1 MRIAKDREFQ
11 IEGLG
16 NLAKT
21 LSELREEKGYKE
33 KRKISQMTASMEM
46 SLHPGYMS
54 CLETLSNTNPTLD
67 KLIRI
72 AKYYEIPLS
81 RMLGR
86 AGL

>member
-1 MRIAKDREFQ
+1 MRIAEGREFQ
-11 IEGLG
+11 VEGLE
-16 NLAKT
+16 NFAKT

-46 SLHPGYMS
+46 GLHPGYMS
-54 CLETLSNTNPTLD
+54 CLETLGNTNPTLD

-72 AKYYEIPLS
+72 AKYYDVPLS